1 MRAAL
6 DAATTVYPLVIVDVG
21 SLLSLPGELPKV
33 ARVHREALLAADAVL
48 LVIGAREPQLR
59 AGRHQ
64 LELLI
69 DELWIK
75 REQLRIAISGLG
87 ASGTGS
93 KSELEAALNP
103 ELAELRLAVDAW
115 LPYDGRAAARA
126 RRSGTP
132 LALARR
138 RGRYARALR
147 GLLDELLLPSRP
159 VPRERKT
166 RLPIPTP
173 ATAASEPGADEE
185 VALPWRS

>member
-1 MRAAL
+1 
-6 DAATTVYPLVIVDVG
+6 
-21 SLLSLPGELPKV
+21 
-33 ARVHREALLAADAVL
+33 
-48 LVIGAREPQLR
+48 VIGAREQELHT
-59 AGRHQ
+59 GRHQ

-69 DELWIK
+69 DQLGIK

-87 ASGTGS
+87 AAGAGS
-93 KSELEAALNP
+93 KTELEAALNP

-115 LPYDGRAAARA
+115 LPYDGRAATRA

-138 RGRYARALR
+138 RGRYTRALR
-147 GLLDELLLPSRP
+147 ALLEELLLPSQP

-173 ATAASEPGADEE
+173 VAAASEPVGDEE
-185 VALPWRS
+185 VALPWRN